1 MSGSRSPVRLQWSRS
16 RIFSWGGGGGG
27 GGEGKSE
34 GEGVREQGGSCYL
47 QNIQL
52 HRPSVPVGI
61 YSVTGHWNGNTNI
74 TQ

>member
-1 MSGSRSPVRLQWSRS
+1 MR
-16 RIFSWGGGGGG
+16 
-27 GGEGKSE
+27 EGKSE
-34 GEGVREQGGSCYL
+34 SEGLGEQGSSWYL

-61 YSVTGHWNGNTNI
+61 YSVTGHWNGNTTI